1 MKEEKV
7 LVPSS
12 NEIRLEGLLSINDA
26 LSFKRGA
33 IFCHPHPQ
41 YGGDMYNPV
50 ITSAVEAATQEGF
63 STIRF
68 NFRGVGES
76 NGTYGDGIG
85 EREDVKAVIDYFYQ
99 KWKKSNPLLILTG
112 YSFGIWAG
120 FPIAIQDERIQGMVG
135 IAPPIEVYDFG
146 FLKKCKK
153 KKLFIVGS
161 QDSLCP
167 TSLLEEWYKEL
178 EEPKS
183 LAIISGADHFFFSH
197 HHVLINPFREFLRKF

>member
-7 LVPSS
+7 FIQSS
-12 NEIRLEGLLSINDA
+12 NGIRLEGLLSISEA
-26 LSFKRGA
+26 FSFKNGA

-50 ITSAVEAATQEGF
+50 ITSAVEVASQEGF

-76 NGTYGDGIG
+76 SGTYGDGIG
-85 EREDVKAVIDYFYQ
+85 EREDVKAVIDYFCQ

-112 YSFGIWAG
+112 YSFGIWVG

-197 HHVLINPFREFLRKF
+197 HHVLINPLGEFLRKF